1 MEVNIETTR
10 AGISVQTSVEEVT
23 ATTGGHGEVM
33 SPQRVASG
41 HTSSLVEAGQGR
53 CTATAINLS
62 VPQANLVQPIKNEAE
77 CESCGNAIGTI
88 VIPVQPAAPK
98 AANEFSLQSESQ
110 AVACAEATGISIS
123 PIPQVKVEP
132 VTPKGKQ
139 FAAKP
144 EVQASDKKKDKFD
157 VPGATKLRD
166 GKYSVEE
173 SSAYKRPRSSKTEA
187 PASKRP
193 CNQNK
198 TADRIENEAR
208 KDDDLIV
215 ALIDKSNFSG
225 KISPS
230 QWQLVETKLVDALL
244 QSMAKPDSIPARF
257 DDAGWQT
264 GVKLIGCGDDHAM
277 KWLSTTVAAMD
288 APWPDAKLEVVNKK
302 WIPPLLKAKLTLPRV
317 MPREQA
323 MDLLKWQNPDIPT
336 ADWQVVT
343 VKPDSKGQ
351 KMVLKITKE
360 SNELLL
366 ARHGKMAWGMSTVRV
381 HVKKRH
387 REKNAAAAAVAEVKL
402 ESAPKTAQGQGAGN
416 TAVIENPKN
425 KLVEDQNMPELPDSS
440 VAASTIVQQ
449 T

>member
-1 MEVNIETTR
+1 MDVNIETNR
-10 AGISVQTSVEEVT
+10 AGISVQTSVEEVI
-23 ATTGGHGEVM
+23 ATTGGHGEVK

-41 HTSSLVEAGQGR
+41 HTSTLVEAGQGR

-62 VPQANLVQPIKNEAE
+62 VPQVNLVQPIKTEVE
-77 CESCGNAIGTI
+77 CESCGTAL
-88 VIPVQPAAPK
+88 VPPVQPAVPK
-98 AANEFSLQSESQ
+98 AVNDFSLQGESQ
-110 AVACAEATGISIS
+110 AVACAEATGMSIS

-139 FAAKP
+139 IAAKP
-144 EVQASDKKKDKFD
+144 DVQTSDKKKDKFD
-157 VPGATKLRD
+157 VSGATKLRD

-387 REKNAAAAAVAEVKL
+387 REKNAAAAADVKQD
-402 ESAPKTAQGQGAGN
+402 STPKTAQGQGAGN
-416 TAVIENPKN
+416 AAVTENLKN
-425 KLVEDQNMPELPDSS
+425 KSVEDQDMPELPDSS
-440 VAASTIVQQ
+440 VAATTLVQQ